1 RPLLV
6 SALPPRPSRGRH
18 DRGGAARDREDAPPL
33 RAVETWRNARCAR
46 GTPRPPPRGSS
57 EEPLRRPRSRGRRG
71 SRTRSPRGTSWT
83 FYPGPASPCE
93 PGCTVYTFPPGPLPR
108 DYGGVWLDTLFAND
122 VRARTLTCLLL
133 VLAAAPARAITG
145 IDQEEDVSDL
155 LVTRPEEYGE
165 EETEGRRWAVIPQV
179 GYGPDTG
186 PLGGLKFT
194 HRNLFGSGVT
204 FDVAGD
210 YSLNQQ
216 QSLGFS
222 VGAPDVLGDGRF
234 LAMFSADYGLDPQ
247 RDFFGLGNND
257 VGPDPV
263 STHEERDIAGELT
276 LGWRPFRGRL
286 AFALSAGIRHID
298 IEHGDRDDDT
308 PFTTDE
314 FPELPGIEGGF
325 VNPIGLGLV
334 YNGRDDLIWPTR
346 GWRIIAKVSHT
357 NRELGSDF
365 QFTRVVLD
373 VGYLSGFFGGRHVL
387 GARVSGG
394 FIDGPSRDVPFWELT
409 ELGGDD
415 TLRGFFPRRFLG
427 QAHALVNLEYR
438 VKLF

>member
-1 RPLLV
+1 
-6 SALPPRPSRGRH
+6 
-18 DRGGAARDREDAPPL
+18 
-33 RAVETWRNARCAR
+33 
-46 GTPRPPPRGSS
+46 
-57 EEPLRRPRSRGRRG
+57 
-71 SRTRSPRGTSWT
+71 
-83 FYPGPASPCE
+83 
-93 PGCTVYTFPPGPLPR
+93 
-108 DYGGVWLDTLFAND
+108 VWLDTLFASD
-122 VRARTLTCLLL
+122 VRVRTLTCLLL
-133 VLAAAPARAITG
+133 LLAAAPTRAITG

-263 STHEERDIAGELT
+263 STHEERDVAGELT

-286 AFALSAGIRHID
+286 AVALSAGIRHID

-308 PFTTDE
+308 PFTTDL
-314 FPELPGIEGGF
+314 FPDLPGIEGGF
-325 VNPIGLGLV
+325 VNPIGLALV

-357 NRELGSDF
+357 NRELASDF

-373 VGYLSGFFGGRHVL
+373 VGYLYGFFGGRHVL

-438 VKLF
+438 VKLFAFDFFDIWRVQVAAAAFGDAGRVFVHRGDLDEEFDLTNEVIDQLAENIRYSYGAGLRFIVSRAIIARVDVGFSEEETGLVYLKFGHTF

>member
-1 RPLLV
+1 
-6 SALPPRPSRGRH
+6 
-18 DRGGAARDREDAPPL
+18 
-33 RAVETWRNARCAR
+33 
-46 GTPRPPPRGSS
+46 
-57 EEPLRRPRSRGRRG
+57 
-71 SRTRSPRGTSWT
+71 
-83 FYPGPASPCE
+83 
-93 PGCTVYTFPPGPLPR
+93 
-108 DYGGVWLDTLFAND
+108 VWLDTLFAND

-365 QFTRVVLD
+365 QFTRAVLD
-373 VGYLSGFFGGRHVL
+373 VGYLYGFFGGRHVL

-438 VKLF
+438 VKLFAFDFFDIWRVQVAAAAFGDAGRVFVHRGDLDEEFDLTNEVIDQLAENIRYSYGAGLRFIVSRAIIARVDVGFSEEETGLVYLKFGHTF

>member
-1 RPLLV
+1 
-6 SALPPRPSRGRH
+6 
-18 DRGGAARDREDAPPL
+18 
-33 RAVETWRNARCAR
+33 
-46 GTPRPPPRGSS
+46 
-57 EEPLRRPRSRGRRG
+57 
-71 SRTRSPRGTSWT
+71 
-83 FYPGPASPCE
+83 
-93 PGCTVYTFPPGPLPR
+93 
-108 DYGGVWLDTLFAND
+108 VWLDTLFAND

-365 QFTRVVLD
+365 QFTRAVLD
-373 VGYLSGFFGGRHVL
+373 VGYLYGFFGGRHVL

-438 VKLF
+438 VKLFAFDFFDIWRVQVAAAAFGDAGRVFVHRGDLDEEFDLTNEVIDQLAENIRYSYGAGLRFIVSRAIIARVDVGFSEDETGLVYLKFGHTF

>member
-1 RPLLV
+1 
-6 SALPPRPSRGRH
+6 
-18 DRGGAARDREDAPPL
+18 
-33 RAVETWRNARCAR
+33 
-46 GTPRPPPRGSS
+46 
-57 EEPLRRPRSRGRRG
+57 
-71 SRTRSPRGTSWT
+71 
-83 FYPGPASPCE
+83 
-93 PGCTVYTFPPGPLPR
+93 
-108 DYGGVWLDTLFAND
+108 
-122 VRARTLTCLLL
+122 LLL
-133 VLAAAPARAITG
+133 LAAAPTRAITG

-263 STHEERDIAGELT
+263 STHEERDVAGELT

-286 AFALSAGIRHID
+286 AVALSAGIRHID

-308 PFTTDE
+308 PFTTDL
-314 FPELPGIEGGF
+314 FPDLPGIEGGF
-325 VNPIGLGLV
+325 VNPIGLALV

-357 NRELGSDF
+357 NRELASDF

-373 VGYLSGFFGGRHVL
+373 VGYLYGFFGGRHVL

-438 VKLF
+438 VKLFAFDFFDIWRVQVAAAAFGDAGRVFVHRGDLDEEFDLTNEVIDQLAENIRYSYGAGLRFIVSRAIIARVDVGFSEEETGLVYLKFGHTF

>member
-1 RPLLV
+1 
-6 SALPPRPSRGRH
+6 
-18 DRGGAARDREDAPPL
+18 
-33 RAVETWRNARCAR
+33 
-46 GTPRPPPRGSS
+46 
-57 EEPLRRPRSRGRRG
+57 
-71 SRTRSPRGTSWT
+71 
-83 FYPGPASPCE
+83 
-93 PGCTVYTFPPGPLPR
+93 
-108 DYGGVWLDTLFAND
+108 VWLDTVFAID
-122 VRARTLTCLLL
+122 VRVRTLTCLLL
-133 VLAAAPARAITG
+133 LLAAAPTRAITG

-222 VGAPDVLGDGRF
+222 VGAPDVFGDGRF

-286 AFALSAGIRHID
+286 AVALSAGIRHID

-308 PFTTDE
+308 PFTTDL

-365 QFTRVVLD
+365 QFTRAVLD
-373 VGYLSGFFGGRHVL
+373 VGYLYGFFGGRHVL

-438 VKLF
+438 VKLFAFDFFDIWRVQVAAAAFGDAGRVFVHRGDLDEEFDLTNEVIDQLAENIRYSYGGGLRFIVSRAIIARVDVGFSEEETGLVYLKFGHTF

>member
-1 RPLLV
+1 M
-6 SALPPRPSRGRH
+6 
-18 DRGGAARDREDAPPL
+18 
-33 RAVETWRNARCAR
+33 
-46 GTPRPPPRGSS
+46 
-57 EEPLRRPRSRGRRG
+57 
-71 SRTRSPRGTSWT
+71 
-83 FYPGPASPCE
+83 
-93 PGCTVYTFPPGPLPR
+93 
-108 DYGGVWLDTLFAND
+108 WLDTLFASD
-122 VRARTLTCLLL
+122 VRVRTLTCLLL
-133 VLAAAPARAITG
+133 LLAAAPTRAITG

-263 STHEERDIAGELT
+263 STHEERDVAGELT

-308 PFTTDE
+308 PFTTDL
-314 FPELPGIEGGF
+314 FPDLPGIEGGF
-325 VNPIGLGLV
+325 VNPIGLALV

-357 NRELGSDF
+357 NRELASDF

-373 VGYLSGFFGGRHVL
+373 VGYLYGFFGGRHVL

-438 VKLF
+438 VKLFAFDFFDIWRVQVAAAAFGDAGRVFVHRGDLSQEFDLTNEVIDQLAENIRYSYGAGLRFIVSRAIIARVDVGFSEEETGLVYLKFGHTF

>member
-1 RPLLV
+1 M
-6 SALPPRPSRGRH
+6 
-18 DRGGAARDREDAPPL
+18 
-33 RAVETWRNARCAR
+33 
-46 GTPRPPPRGSS
+46 
-57 EEPLRRPRSRGRRG
+57 
-71 SRTRSPRGTSWT
+71 
-83 FYPGPASPCE
+83 
-93 PGCTVYTFPPGPLPR
+93 
-108 DYGGVWLDTLFAND
+108 WLDTLFASD
-122 VRARTLTCLLL
+122 VRVRTLTCLLL
-133 VLAAAPARAITG
+133 LLAAAPTRAITG

-263 STHEERDIAGELT
+263 STHEERDVAGELT

-286 AFALSAGIRHID
+286 AVALSAGIRHID

-308 PFTTDE
+308 PFTTDL
-314 FPELPGIEGGF
+314 FPDLPGIEGGF
-325 VNPIGLGLV
+325 VNPIGLALV

-357 NRELGSDF
+357 NRELASDF

-373 VGYLSGFFGGRHVL
+373 VGYLYGFFGGRHVL

-438 VKLF
+438 VKLFAFDFFDIWRVQVAAAAFGDAGRVFVHRGDLDEEFDLTNEVIDQLAENIRYSYGAGLRFIVSRAIIARVDVGFSEEETGLVYLKFGHTF

>member
-1 RPLLV
+1 
-6 SALPPRPSRGRH
+6 
-18 DRGGAARDREDAPPL
+18 
-33 RAVETWRNARCAR
+33 
-46 GTPRPPPRGSS
+46 
-57 EEPLRRPRSRGRRG
+57 
-71 SRTRSPRGTSWT
+71 
-83 FYPGPASPCE
+83 
-93 PGCTVYTFPPGPLPR
+93 
-108 DYGGVWLDTLFAND
+108 VWLDTVFAID
-122 VRARTLTCLLL
+122 VRVRTLTCLLL
-133 VLAAAPARAITG
+133 LLAAAPTRAITG

-222 VGAPDVLGDGRF
+222 VGAPDVFGDGRF

-286 AFALSAGIRHID
+286 AVALSAGIRHID

-308 PFTTDE
+308 PFTTDL

-357 NRELGSDF
+357 NRELASDF

-373 VGYLSGFFGGRHVL
+373 VGYLYGFFGGRHVL

-438 VKLF
+438 VKLFAFDFFDIWRVQVAAAAFGDAGRVFVHRGDLDEEFDLTNEVIDQLAENIRYSYGGGLRFIVSRAIIARVDVGFSEEETGLVYLKFGHTF